1 MPPTY
6 NAVKTPC
13 NAFLLNIIL
22 VSSGEVKVEISLSD
36 RVKLLQQ
43 NCILALERL
52 ALTVCV

>member
-22 VSSGEVKVEISLSD
+22 VSSGEVKVEISLS
-36 RVKLLQQ
+36 QIES
-43 NCILALERL
+43 NCCNKIAFWHWKD
-52 ALTVCV
+52 